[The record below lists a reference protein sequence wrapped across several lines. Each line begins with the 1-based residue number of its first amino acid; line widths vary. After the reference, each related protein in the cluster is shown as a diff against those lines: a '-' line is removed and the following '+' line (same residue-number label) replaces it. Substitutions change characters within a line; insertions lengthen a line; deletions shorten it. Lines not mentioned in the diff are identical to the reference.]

1 MIVVGKGASVLYAS
15 TNTLYTSTNALYAS
29 ANTVYESTILL
40 ISTRALR
47 R

>member
-15 TNTLYTSTNALYAS
+15 TNALHASTNALYAS
-29 ANTVYESTILL
+29 ANAVYESTILL
-40 ISTRALR
+40 ISTRAPR